1 MASPTTVSSTKK
13 TGLWSFRVPEVT
25 LLGLRVS
32 VYTRIARLALAE
44 KDIPYRFEEVDIF
57 ADSGPPA
64 EYLALNPFGVIP
76 CLRYGEFVLYE
87 TAAITRYLDEVF
99 LPVRLQ
105 PSAPAARAR
114 MNQVIGVLDNYG
126 YRPMVWDVYIQ
137 RSVVPAGG
145 GEADEGVIA
154 AALPGIRQVLRQLDQ
169 WRADQRFLVGETI
182 TLADLHAYPML
193 HYFIETPEGAEML
206 ESFPRLQHWLRQ
218 MQARDSV
225 RSTSFH
231 DNGEDHA
238 EREDE
243 R

>member
-1 MASPTTVSSTKK
+1 M
-13 TGLWSFRVPEVT
+13 PELK

-32 VYTRIARLALAE
+32 VYTRIVRLALAE
-44 KDIPYRFEEVDIF
+44 KNIAYQFDEVDIF

-64 EYLALNPFGVIP
+64 DYLALNPFGTIP

-87 TAAITRYLDEVF
+87 TAAINRYLDAAF
-99 LPVRLQ
+99 LPVLLQ

-114 MNQVIGVLDNYG
+114 MDQIISVLDNHG
-126 YRPMVWDVYIQ
+126 YRPMVWDVYVQ

-145 GEADEGVIA
+145 GQADEDLIA
-154 AALPGIRQVLRQLDQ
+154 AALPGLRQVLQQLDE
-169 WRADQRFLVGETI
+169 WRAEQRFLVGDTI

-206 ESFPRLQHWLRQ
+206 DSFPRLQQWLRE

-225 RSTSFH
+225 RTTAFH
-231 DNGEDHA
+231 EDSWNGA
-238 EREDE
+238 ADE
-243 R
+243 AFR